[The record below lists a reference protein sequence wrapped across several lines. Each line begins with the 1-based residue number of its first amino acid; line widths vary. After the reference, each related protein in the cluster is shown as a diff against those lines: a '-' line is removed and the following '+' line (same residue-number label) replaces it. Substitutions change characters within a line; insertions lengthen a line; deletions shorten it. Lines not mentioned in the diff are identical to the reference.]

1 VDALPLD
8 DRGGDRIHV
17 SMPIQ
22 KQVEDD
28 PNDPTARWRSELQSQ
43 RI

>member
-8 DRGGDRIHV
+8 DRGGDCIHV

-28 PNDPTARWRSELQSQ
+28 PNDLTARWRSELQSQ